1 MECNGTCDF
10 GGVWPKF
17 LLIFKKNRV
26 CFRFFL
32 NYIKFDD
39 SYLIEQKIFY
49 IFPPNNI
56 LLAFKPVGHEI
67 CSFL

>member
-1 MECNGTCDF
+1 MGHAILRVF
-10 GGVWPKF
+10 GLNFF
-17 LLIFKKNRV
+17 LYLKKNKF

-39 SYLIEQKIFY
+39 SYLMEQKIFY

-56 LLAFKPVGHEI
+56 L
-67 CSFL
+67 